1 MNQELK
7 VLLNLLG
14 KFLTQQGCPHLS
26 YSVDAYSHTIYE
38 DNTVYCD
45 GAQISLPLN
54 ITKPLEK
61 FIDEE
66 SGNFDTEMDDGQE
79 VYQYELEIDFKERT
93 LEIYALYTI
102 YGTDGPYESMEESG
116 AECMVL
122 KENGFDGIVEFTFNG
137 GGDSGYIEDTGYD
150 EEGRAVSSSLRFI
163 EDKCYEM
170 LSHYGG
176 WEINEGSF
184 GKILFNI
191 PKNTCILEFTW
202 NTEEQGRELQNTWK
216 F

>member
-14 KFLTQQGCPHLS
+14 KFLTQQDCPHLT

-102 YGTDGPYESMEESG
+102 YGTDGQYETMEDADAEKAIDMWSG
-116 AECMVL
+116 KDL
-122 KENGFDGIVEFTFNG
+122 DGRDLVVNEARPL
-137 GGDSGYIEDTGYD
+137 EDRPRRDDRPRY
-150 EEGRAVSSSLRFI
+150 
-163 EDKCYEM
+163 
-170 LSHYGG
+170 
-176 WEINEGSF
+176 
-184 GKILFNI
+184 
-191 PKNTCILEFTW
+191 
-202 NTEEQGRELQNTWK
+202 
-216 F
+216 